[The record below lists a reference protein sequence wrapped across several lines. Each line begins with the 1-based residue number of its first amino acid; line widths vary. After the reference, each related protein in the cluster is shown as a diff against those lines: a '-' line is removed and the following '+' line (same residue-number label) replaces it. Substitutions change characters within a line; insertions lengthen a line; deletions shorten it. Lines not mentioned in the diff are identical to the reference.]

1 MSDIESLSS
10 ESRHFHPSQAFK
22 KISNLQSE
30 SYALLIKQFK
40 EDRLGTWGR
49 LAQEELI
56 WDSSFQTVYSGSF
69 ENPQW
74 FEEGRL
80 NASVQCLD
88 RWINTNKFHKIA
100 LVFEGEP
107 GDERSLTYEELLDQ
121 VIRMT
126 AALRNLG
133 IQKGDRV
140 AIYLPLIPEM
150 IIAVLAC
157 ARLGATHSV
166 VFAGFSA
173 ESLSNRIND
182 AGARL
187 LITADGS
194 WRKGE
199 QLPLKKISDQA
210 VSQSPT
216 IEKVLVVQRTK
227 QDVFMDPQRD
237 LWLSDILNNAD
248 ISRGYPESVAAE
260 HPLFLLYTSGSTG
273 KPKGIQHGTA
283 GYLLWSKLTTRW
295 VLDLKPTDVY
305 WCTADVGWITGH
317 SYVIYGPL
325 QEGGTVFIYEGSPVH
340 PEPDRF
346 WRMIEKYRI
355 SIFYTAPTAIRTFIR
370 LGTEYLKKHDL
381 SSLRLLGSVGEP
393 INPEAWLWYFQEV
406 GGGRCPI
413 VDTWWQT
420 ETGGIMIAPIPGV
433 HTTIPGSAI
442 QPLPGI
448 EIDIQDREGRS
459 QNSGFLVIT
468 SSWPSQLR
476 GIWGDFERY
485 HKTYH
490 NEIKNVYFSGDGA
503 RRDHEGNIWLMG
515 RVDDVLNV
523 SGHRLGTAEIES
535 ALVSHPC
542 VAEAAVVGR
551 PDEIKG
557 EGIVAFVTLKSGAI
571 ITPEAL
577 KVHVTREIGALA
589 RPDDIRFA
597 EGLPKTRSGKIM
609 RRLLRD
615 LARGQNSNQDTST
628 LEDLKVIEKLR
639 SDNSDDES

>member
-1 MSDIESLSS
+1 MSDLESLSS
-10 ESRHFHPSQAFK
+10 ESRHFHPSEAFK
-22 KISNLQSE
+22 NASNLPLSHYNFLRE
-30 SYALLIKQFK
+30 QFNK
-40 EDRLGTWGR
+40 NRLETWGR
-49 LAQEELI
+49 LAQEELL
-56 WDSSFQTVYSGSF
+56 WDRPFQTVYRGSF

-74 FEEGRL
+74 FQEGFL

-88 RWINTNKFHKIA
+88 RWMNSSTAQKTA
-100 LVFEGEP
+100 LIFEGEP
-107 GDERSLTYEELLDQ
+107 GDKQSLTYQALLKE
-121 VIRMT
+121 VTMMA
-126 AALRNLG
+126 AALRQLG
-133 IQKGDRV
+133 IHQGDRV

-150 IIAVLAC
+150 VIAVLAC
-157 ARLGATHSV
+157 ARVGATHSV

-173 ESLSNRIND
+173 ESLSSRIQD

-187 LITADGS
+187 LITADGG

-199 QLPLKKISDQA
+199 SLPLKNIADEA
-210 VSQSPT
+210 VAESPT
-216 IEKVLVVQRTK
+216 IEKVIVVRRTG
-227 QDVFMDPQRD
+227 QPVTMQASRD
-237 LWLSDILNNAD
+237 IWWSDLLKEVD
-248 ISRGYPESVAAE
+248 ISRGYPESVPAE

-283 GYLLWSKLTTRW
+283 GYLLWTKLTTRW
-295 VLDLKPTDVY
+295 VLDLKPTDIY
-305 WCTADVGWITGH
+305 WCTADAGWITGH

-325 QEGGTVFIYEGSPVH
+325 QEGGTIFIYEGNPIYPH
-340 PEPDRF
+340 PDRF
-346 WRMIEKYRI
+346 WSLIEHYRI

-370 LGTEYLKKHDL
+370 LGKEHLKKHNL

-393 INPEAWLWYFQEV
+393 INPEAWLWYHQEV

-420 ETGGIMIAPIPGV
+420 ETGGMMIAPIPGV
-433 HTTIPGSAI
+433 DITIPGSAI
-442 QPLPGI
+442 RPLPGI

-476 GIWGDFERY
+476 GIWGDPDRY
-485 HKTYH
+485 RKTYH
-490 NEIKNVYFSGDGA
+490 GEIKGVYFSGDGA
-503 RRDHEGNIWLMG
+503 RRDDEGNIWLMG

-535 ALVSHPC
+535 ALVSHPT

-557 EGIVAFVTLKSGAI
+557 EGIVAFVTLKAGGNVTSD
-571 ITPEAL
+571 EL
-577 KVHVTREIGALA
+577 KSHVSREIGALA
-589 RPDDIRFA
+589 RPDEIRFA

-615 LARGQNSNQDTST
+615 LARGQHSHQDTST
-628 LEDLKVIEKLR
+628 LEDIRVIEKLR
-639 SDNSDDES
+639 EEPSEE

>member
-1 MSDIESLSS
+1 MSDLESLSS
-10 ESRHFHPSQAFK
+10 ESRHFHPPEAFK
-22 KISNLQSE
+22 NASNLQGQSH
-30 SYALLIKQFK
+30 ALLLEQFK
-40 EDRLGTWGR
+40 GNRLETWGR
-49 LAQEELI
+49 LAREELI
-56 WDSSFQTVYSGSF
+56 WDTSFQTVYSGTF
-69 ENPQW
+69 ENPRW
-74 FEEGRL
+74 FEDGYL

-88 RWINTNKFHKIA
+88 RWIGTPTAHKTA
-100 LVFEGEP
+100 LLFEGEP
-107 GDERSLTYEELLDQ
+107 GDEKSLTYQDLFTQ
-121 VIRMT
+121 VTQMT
-126 AALRNLG
+126 AALRGLG
-133 IQKGDRV
+133 IQRGDRV

-150 IIAVLAC
+150 VIAVLAC
-157 ARLGATHSV
+157 ARVGATHSV

-187 LITADGS
+187 LITADGG

-199 QLPLKKISDQA
+199 ALPLKNISDQA
-210 VSQSPT
+210 VAQSPT
-216 IEKVLVVQRTK
+216 IEKVLVVRRTG
-227 QDVFMDPQRD
+227 QAVTMDSQRD
-237 LWLSDILNNAD
+237 LWWSDLLNNAD
-248 ISRGYPESVAAE
+248 VSRGYPESVSAE

-295 VLDLKPTDVY
+295 VLDLKPGDIY

-325 QEGGTVFIYEGSPVH
+325 QEGGTVFIYEGNPVH
-340 PEPDRF
+340 PKPDRF
-346 WRMIEKYRI
+346 WSLIEKYRI

-393 INPEAWLWYFQEV
+393 INPEAWLWYHQQV
-406 GGGRCPI
+406 GGERCPI

-420 ETGGIMIAPIPGV
+420 ETGGMMIAPIPGV
-433 HTTIPGSAI
+433 HTTIPGSAV

-459 QNSGFLVIT
+459 QDSGFLVIT

-476 GIWGDFERY
+476 GIWGDPERY
-485 HKTYH
+485 QKTYH
-490 NEIKNVYFSGDGA
+490 GEIKSVYFSGDGA
-503 RRDHEGNIWLMG
+503 RRDSEGNIWLMG

-535 ALVSHPC
+535 ALVAHPC

-557 EGIVAFVTLKSGAI
+557 EGIVAFVTLKSGV
-571 ITPEAL
+571 TVTSEDL
-577 KVHVTREIGALA
+577 KAHVTREIGALA
-589 RPDDIRFA
+589 RPDEIRFA

-615 LARGQNSNQDTST
+615 LARGENSNQDTST

-639 SDNSDDES
+639 NDSTEE

>member
-1 MSDIESLSS
+1 MSDLESLSS
-10 ESRHFHPSQAFK
+10 ESRRFYPSDVFQRT
-22 KISNLQSE
+22 SNLSRQTHT
-30 SYALLIKQFK
+30 LLINQFK
-40 EDRLGTWGR
+40 ENRLGTWGR
-49 LAQEELI
+49 LAREELL
-56 WDSSFQTVYSGSF
+56 WDTDFQTIYSGTF
-69 ENPQW
+69 EDPRW
-74 FEEGRL
+74 FEDGYL

-88 RWINTNKFHKIA
+88 RWIHTPTAQKTA
-100 LVFEGEP
+100 LIFEGEP
-107 GDERSLTYEELLDQ
+107 GDQQSLTYQDLFMQ
-121 VIRMT
+121 VNQLA

-150 IIAVLAC
+150 IITVLAC
-157 ARLGATHSV
+157 ARVGATHSV
-166 VFAGFSA
+166 VFAGFST
-173 ESLSNRIND
+173 ESLANRIND

-187 LITADGS
+187 LITADGG

-199 QLPLKKISDQA
+199 ALPLKNISDQA
-210 VSQSPT
+210 VAQSPT
-216 IEKVLVVQRTK
+216 IEKVIVVQRTG
-227 QDVFMDPQRD
+227 QTVSMNPQRD
-237 LWLSDILNNAD
+237 HWWSDLLTKADLSK
-248 ISRGYPESVAAE
+248 SYPESVSAE

-283 GYLLWSKLTTRW
+283 GYLLWAKLTTRW
-295 VLDLKPTDVY
+295 VLDLKPSDVY

-325 QEGGTVFIYEGSPVH
+325 QEGGTIFIYEGNPVH
-340 PEPDRF
+340 PKPDRF
-346 WRMIEKYRI
+346 WSLIEKYRI

-370 LGTEYLKKHDL
+370 HGKDYLKKHDL

-393 INPEAWLWYFQEV
+393 INPEAWLWYYQEV

-420 ETGGIMIAPIPGV
+420 ETGGMMIAPIPGV

-448 EIDIQDREGRS
+448 EIDIQDRAGRS
-459 QNSGFLVIT
+459 QESGFLVIT

-476 GIWGDFERY
+476 GIWGDHERY
-485 HKTYH
+485 QKTYH
-490 NEIKNVYFSGDGA
+490 DEIKGVYFSGDGA
-503 RRDHEGNIWLMG
+503 RRDGEGNIWLMG

-535 ALVSHPC
+535 AIVAHPC

-551 PDEIKG
+551 PDAIKG
-557 EGIVAFVTLKSGAI
+557 EGIVAFITLKSGM
-571 ITPEAL
+571 TTTEEEL
-577 KVHVTREIGALA
+577 KAHVTREIGALA
-589 RPDDIRFA
+589 RPDEIRFA

-615 LARGQNSNQDTST
+615 LARGEDSHQDTST
-628 LEDLKVIEKLR
+628 LEDLRVVEKLR
-639 SDNSDDES
+639 KDDAEE